1 VALPAPEPHSMIDL
15 HYWPTPNGHKITLF
29 LEEAGLA
36 YRIVPVDIGKGAQF
50 ESGFLRIS
58 PNNKMPAI
66 VDHAPADGGEP
77 ISVFES
83 GAILLYLA
91 NKTGR
96 FLGFEDGADP
106 GTQLRQRV
114 LVNEWLFWQMAGL
127 GPMTGQYGHFHVYAP
142 EDIAYAKD
150 RYRKETERLLG
161 VLDKRLEGR
170 EFIAGAEYSI
180 ADMACYP
187 WISPYDKAPLDLA
200 PFANLRRWQATI
212 RARPAT
218 QRAYALSKQVN
229 PDAGKPLSEAEKK
242 ILFGQVAR

>member
-1 VALPAPEPHSMIDL
+1 MIDL
-15 HYWPTPNGHKITLF
+15 YYWPTPNGHKITLF
-29 LEEAGLA
+29 LEEAGLD
-36 YRIVPVDIGKGAQF
+36 YTIKPVDIGKGAQF
-50 ESGFLRIS
+50 EADYLRIS

-66 VDHAPADGGEP
+66 VDHAPVDGGAP

-96 FLGFEDGADP
+96 FLGIPDGADA
-106 GTQLRQRV
+106 GTALRQRI

-150 RYRKETERLLG
+150 RYRKEAERLLG
-161 VLDKRLEGR
+161 VLDKQLEGR
-170 EFIAGAEYSI
+170 TFIAGDDYSI
-180 ADMACYP
+180 ADMASYP

-200 PFANLRRWQATI
+200 PFANVRRWQSAI
-212 RARPAT
+212 RERPAT
-218 QRAYALSKQVN
+218 KRSYALTKQVS
-229 PDAGKPLSEAEKK
+229 PDAGKPLSDEQKK
-242 ILFGQVAR
+242 ILFGQGAR

>member
-1 VALPAPEPHSMIDL
+1 MIDL
-15 HYWPTPNGHKITLF
+15 HYWPTPNGHKVTLF
-29 LEEAGLA
+29 LEEAGLE

-50 ESGFLRIS
+50 DAGFLKIS

-77 ISVFES
+77 ITVFES

-96 FLGFEDGADP
+96 FLGIPDGADA
-106 GTQLRQRV
+106 GTALRQRI

-150 RYRKETERLLG
+150 RYRKEAERLLG
-161 VLDKRLEGR
+161 VLDKQLEGR
-170 EFIAGAEYSI
+170 TFIAGDDYSI
-180 ADMACYP
+180 ADMASYP
-187 WISPYDKAPLDLA
+187 WIGPYDKAPLDLA
-200 PFANLRRWQATI
+200 PFANVQRWRAEI

-218 QRAYALSKQVN
+218 KRAYALTRQVSPN
-229 PDAGKPLSEAEKK
+229 AGKPLSDEEKK
-242 ILFGQVAR
+242 VLFGQGAR